1 MGSVMV
7 FEGALG
13 RIVANLAIADD
24 VVEKE
29 LVAELWVALLDGVS
43 EQDLESVTG
52 VLPLAEEAVV
62 WRVVAHR
69 LERTLGQEGLIAVK
83 GGQSQS
89 GVVAM
94 MHPALEGYAKARERY
109 RKVMKELFERLGGG
123 KGGSGLGLAEI
134 AMPILEKAEG
144 VLEDALE
151 FEARKKSAQKNRTAK
166 RRR

>member
-1 MGSVMV
+1 MGFVMV

-13 RIVANLAIADD
+13 RITANLAMADD
-24 VVEKE
+24 VAEEE
-29 LVAELWVALLDGVS
+29 LATELWAALLDGVS

-69 LERTLGQEGLIAVK
+69 LERMLGQEGLIAVK
-83 GGQSQS
+83 GGRSQS
-89 GVVAM
+89 GVAA
-94 MHPALEGYAKARERY
+94 MHPAVEGYAKARERY

-123 KGGSGLGLAEI
+123 KGGSGLGLPDI
-134 AMPILEKAEG
+134 AKPIIEKGEG

-151 FEARKKSAQKNRTAK
+151 FEARKKSTQRKRVSK
-166 RRR
+166 RRG